1 VSGGG
6 SGGVSGSGSGGESG
20 GSGVRAER
28 GARVSGSV
36 TPPLPPEIAALVRLA
51 ARISAGAEHEV
62 RAACA
67 EVLAAETPIP
77 WVEEAILQAY
87 LFAGFPRA
95 LNAAREWRKVSGIAA
110 PAHED
115 LPEPDLWRWRAQG
128 EQTCETVYGKFYT
141 KLRENIRHLHP
152 ALDEWMIVEGYG
164 KILSR
169 PGLELRLRELCIVA
183 ACVATGQDRQ
193 LHSHLH
199 GALNA
204 GATKDEVAGTLDAL
218 EGIAEAALLLRSRL
232 LLARVLGK

>member
-1 VSGGG
+1 VSHLA
-6 SGGVSGSGSGGESG
+6 SGP
-20 GSGVRAER
+20 A
-28 GARVSGSV
+28 A
-36 TPPLPPEIAALVRLA
+36 PPLPPDIAALVRFSARVA
-51 ARISAGAEHEV
+51 AGTEPEV
-62 RAACA
+62 RMACQ
-67 EVLAAETPIP
+67 EVLDADTPTP
-77 WVEEAILQAY
+77 WVEEAVLQAY

-95 LNAAREWRKVSGIAA
+95 LNAAREWRRVSGVAA

-115 LPEPDLWRWRAQG
+115 LPAPDLWRWRAQG
-128 EQTCETVYGKFYT
+128 EQTCETVYGKFYE
-141 KLRENIRHLHP
+141 KLRENIVHLHP

-204 GATKDEVAGTLDAL
+204 GATADEVAGTLDAMD
-218 EGIAEAALLLRSRL
+218 GIVEPGMLLRGRL
-232 LLARVLGK
+232 LFARVRGK

>member
-1 VSGGG
+1 MGDRGGAHR
-6 SGGVSGSGSGGESG
+6 EADD
-20 GSGVRAER
+20 RDDAER
-28 GARVSGSV
+28 LRAHADME
-36 TPPLPPEIAALVRLA
+36 PLAPEIAALVRLS
-51 ARISAGAEHEV
+51 ARISAGSEADV

-67 EVLAAETPIP
+67 EVLEADTPTA

-95 LNAAREWRKVSGIAA
+95 LNATREWRKMSGLPA

-115 LPEPDLWRWRAQG
+115 LPAPDLWRWRAQG
-128 EQTCETVYGKFYT
+128 EQTCEVVYGKFYD
-141 KLRENIRHLHP
+141 KLRANIRHLHP

-204 GATKDEVAGTLDAL
+204 GAAQSEVSGTLEAL
-218 EGIAEAALLLRSRL
+218 GGLVEEGLLIRARL

>member
-1 VSGGG
+1 
-6 SGGVSGSGSGGESG
+6 
-20 GSGVRAER
+20 
-28 GARVSGSV
+28 
-36 TPPLPPEIAALVRLA
+36 LPADIAALVRFSARVA
-51 ARISAGAEHEV
+51 AGTEPEV
-62 RAACA
+62 RMACQ
-67 EVLAAETPIP
+67 EVLDADTPTA
-77 WVEEAILQAY
+77 WVEEAVLQAY

-95 LNAAREWRKVSGIAA
+95 LNAAREWRRVSGIAA

-115 LPEPDLWRWRAQG
+115 LPAPDLWRWRAQG
-128 EQTCETVYGKFYT
+128 EQTCETVYGKFYQ
-141 KLRENIRHLHP
+141 KLRENIVHLHP

-204 GATKDEVAGTLDAL
+204 GATADEVAGTLDAMD
-218 EGIAEAALLLRSRL
+218 GIVEPGMLLRGRL
-232 LLARVLGK
+232 LFARVRGK

>member
-1 VSGGG
+1 MGDDG
-6 SGGVSGSGSGGESG
+6 SIHRDADDAVDADQVRELGEI
-20 GSGVRAER
+20 A
-28 GARVSGSV
+28 
-36 TPPLPPEIAALVRLA
+36 PLAPEIAALVRLS
-51 ARISAGAEHEV
+51 ARISAGTEPEV

-67 EVLAAETPIP
+67 EVLEADTPTA

-95 LNAAREWRKVSGIAA
+95 LNATREWRKISGLPA

-115 LPEPDLWRWRAQG
+115 LPAPDLWRWRAQG
-128 EQTCETVYGKFYT
+128 EQTCEVVYGKFYE
-141 KLRENIRHLHP
+141 KLRANIRHLHP

-204 GATKDEVAGTLDAL
+204 GASHGEVSGAL
-218 EGIAEAALLLRSRL
+218 EALSGVVEEGMLIRARL

>member
-1 VSGGG
+1 MSDDAVGGPT
-6 SGGVSGSGSGGESG
+6 GEI
-20 GSGVRAER
+20 RPATEAQTAAR
-28 GARVSGSV
+28 GM
-36 TPPLPPEIAALVRLA
+36 TPELVALVRLSA
-51 ARISAGAEHEV
+51 KISAGTEAEV

-67 EVLAAETPIP
+67 EALEADTPTA

-95 LNAAREWRKVSGIAA
+95 LNAAREWRKMSGVAA

-115 LPEPDLWRWRAQG
+115 LPPPDLTRWRLQG
-128 EQTCETVYGKFYT
+128 EQTCETVYGKFYA
-141 KLRENIRHLHP
+141 KLRGNIRHLHP

-169 PGLELRLRELCIVA
+169 PGLELRMRELCIVA

-199 GALNA
+199 GAMNA
-204 GATKDEVAGTLDAL
+204 GADVLEVAGVFDAL
-218 EGIAEAALLLRSRL
+218 DGWVDADLLARGRM
-232 LLARVLGK
+232 LLARVVGK

>member
-1 VSGGG
+1 M
-6 SGGVSGSGSGGESG
+6 
-20 GSGVRAER
+20 SGVHGVNDATGQSAPRDPSGPSR
-28 GARVSGSV
+28 GRTSGPV
-36 TPPLPPEIAALVRLA
+36 VPPLPAEVAALVRLA

-67 EVLAAETPIP
+67 EAIAAETPTA
-77 WVEEAILQAY
+77 WVEEVILQAY

-95 LNAAREWRKVSGIAA
+95 LNAAREWRKVSGVDA

-115 LPEPDLWRWRAQG
+115 LPEPDLWRWRTQG

-204 GATKDEVAGTLDAL
+204 GASRDEVSGAL
-218 EGIAEAALLLRSRL
+218 EALDGIVESGFLLRARL

>member
-1 VSGGG
+1 VI
-6 SGGVSGSGSGGESG
+6 
-20 GSGVRAER
+20 R
-28 GARVSGSV
+28 
-36 TPPLPPEIAALVRLA
+36 LDPEIAALVRLA

-67 EVLAAETPIP
+67 EAVAAETPIP
-77 WVEEAILQAY
+77 WVEELILQTY

-95 LNAAREWRKVSGIAA
+95 LNAAREWRRVSGVAA
-110 PAHED
+110 PAHEE
-115 LPEPDLWRWRAQG
+115 LPEPDLWRWRTQG

-141 KLRENIRHLHP
+141 KLRENIVHLHP
-152 ALDEWMIVEGYG
+152 SLDEWMIVEGYG

-204 GATKDEVAGTLDAL
+204 GASKDEVVGTLDAL
-218 EGIAEAALLLRSRL
+218 EGIVEAGLLLRARL

>member
-1 VSGGG
+1 
-6 SGGVSGSGSGGESG
+6 
-20 GSGVRAER
+20 VR
-28 GARVSGSV
+28 
-36 TPPLPPEIAALVRLA
+36 T
-51 ARISAGAEHEV
+51 
-62 RAACA
+62 ACQ
-67 EVLAAETPIP
+67 EVLDADTPTP
-77 WVEEAILQAY
+77 WVEEAVLQAY

-95 LNAAREWRKVSGIAA
+95 LNAAREWRRVSGVAA

-115 LPEPDLWRWRAQG
+115 LPAPDLWRWRAQG
-128 EQTCETVYGKFYT
+128 EQTCETVYGKFYE
-141 KLRENIRHLHP
+141 KLRENIVHLHP

-204 GATKDEVAGTLDAL
+204 GATADEVAGTLDAMD
-218 EGIAEAALLLRSRL
+218 GIVEPGMLLRGRL
-232 LLARVLGK
+232 LFARVRGK

>member
-1 VSGGG
+1 MSHLASGP
-6 SGGVSGSGSGGESG
+6 V
-20 GSGVRAER
+20 A
-28 GARVSGSV
+28 
-36 TPPLPPEIAALVRLA
+36 PPLPPEIAALVRFS
-51 ARISAGAEHEV
+51 ARVASGTEAEV
-62 RAACA
+62 RMACQ
-67 EVLAAETPIP
+67 EVLDADTPTP
-77 WVEEAILQAY
+77 WVEEAVLQAY

-95 LNAAREWRKVSGIAA
+95 LNAAREWRRVSGVAA

-115 LPEPDLWRWRAQG
+115 LPAPDLWRWRMQG
-128 EQTCETVYGKFYT
+128 EQTCETVYGKFYE
-141 KLRENIRHLHP
+141 KLRENIVHLHP

-204 GATKDEVAGTLDAL
+204 GATPDEVAGTLDAMD
-218 EGIAEAALLLRSRL
+218 GIVEPGMLLRGRL
-232 LLARVLGK
+232 LFARVRGK

>member
-1 VSGGG
+1 M
-6 SGGVSGSGSGGESG
+6 
-20 GSGVRAER
+20 
-28 GARVSGSV
+28 
-36 TPPLPPEIAALVRLA
+36 
-51 ARISAGAEHEV
+51 
-62 RAACA
+62 ACQD
-67 EVLAAETPIP
+67 VLAADTPTA
-77 WVEEAILQAY
+77 WVEESVLQAY

-95 LNAAREWRKVSGIAA
+95 LNAAREWRKMSGVAA

-115 LPEPDLWRWRAQG
+115 LPPPDLGRWRAQG
-128 EQTCETVYGKFYT
+128 EQTCETVYGKFYA
-141 KLRENIRHLHP
+141 KLRENIVHLHP

-204 GATKDEVAGTLDAL
+204 GASKEEVAGTLDAL
-218 EGIAEAALLLRSRL
+218 VGIVEAGLLLRARL
-232 LLARVLGK
+232 LFARVLGK